1 MVSSGLTDRIDV
13 SQYRLALHLGLA
25 VLIFGAL
32 LWVACPAGRTRQG
45 EDDGLARARPAAAS
59 GLCSCRSCS
68 VPWWLA
74 SRPAGLQH
82 LAINGWPDHSAASG
96 IEPWYLNL
104 FENAMTVQFNHR
116 VVAYGLLVAVL
127 WRAAAVSRSTGQRGE
142 RRSAGYL
149 ALAVAMQLGLGIW
162 TLLSHVPP
170 ALGVAHQA
178 MAATVFALAV
188 WHCYESRSPRRLS
201 QC

>member
-1 MVSSGLTDRIDV
+1 
-13 SQYRLALHLGLA
+13 
-25 VLIFGAL
+25 
-32 LWVACPAGRTRQG
+32 
-45 EDDGLARARPAAAS
+45 
-59 GLCSCRSCS
+59 
-68 VPWWLA
+68 
-74 SRPAGLQH
+74 
-82 LAINGWPDHSAASG
+82 
-96 IEPWYLNL
+96 
-104 FENAMTVQFNHR
+104 MTVQFNHR
-116 VVAYGLLVAVL
+116 VVAYALLVAVL
-127 WRAAAVSRSTGQRGE
+127 WRATAVSRSTGQRGE